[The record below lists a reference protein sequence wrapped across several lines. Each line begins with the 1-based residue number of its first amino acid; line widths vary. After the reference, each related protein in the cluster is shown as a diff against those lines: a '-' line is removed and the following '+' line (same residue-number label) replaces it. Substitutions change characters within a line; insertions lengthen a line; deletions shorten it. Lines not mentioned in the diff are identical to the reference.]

1 MHVLVTGSSGFVGST
16 LVDHLL
22 RSGDRVTTLVRG
34 SSNADRRVNPVK
46 WDPTAESVDLAV
58 VGNVD
63 AVVHLA
69 GASIGG
75 KRWNAE
81 YKKLIRDSRV
91 HGTSVLSKAISGL
104 SHRPP
109 VMVMASAQGYY
120 GDRGDE
126 ELTEESG
133 PGEGFL
139 ADTAVEWENAADPA
153 RDAGIRVVATRF
165 ANVLGKE
172 GGMLPRL
179 KVPFLSGLGGRMGS
193 GQQWW
198 PWIAVEDVARIIKFS
213 INNQEIA
220 GPVNTVAPGIT
231 RQIDFAKA
239 LARTL
244 RRPAIAPLPGWA
256 AKLLIGGLAE
266 EGLLASQKM
275 VPSVLI
281 DHGYEFLGEDLST
294 VFHHVYR
301 APAESEWR

>member
-16 LVDHLL
+16 LVEHLL

-34 SSNADRRVNPVK
+34 SSDSDRRVNAVK
-46 WDPTAESVDLAV
+46 WDPTADSIDLAV

-69 GASIGG
+69 GASIAG
-75 KRWNAE
+75 KRWNDE
-81 YKKLIRDSRV
+81 YKALIRESRV
-91 HGTSVLSKAISGL
+91 HGTRLLSRAITELNHKPS
-104 SHRPP
+104 

-120 GDRGDE
+120 GDRGEE

-139 ADTAVEWENAADPA
+139 AETAVEWERAADPA

-165 ANVLGKE
+165 GNVLGKD

-179 KVPFLSGLGGRMGS
+179 KIPFLSGLGGRVGS

-213 INNQEIA
+213 IDNREIF

-239 LARTL
+239 LAKTL

-256 AKLLIGGLAE
+256 AKLLVGGLAE

-281 DHGYEFLGEDLST
+281 DHGYQFLGEDLAT
-294 VFHHVYR
+294 VFHHVFR